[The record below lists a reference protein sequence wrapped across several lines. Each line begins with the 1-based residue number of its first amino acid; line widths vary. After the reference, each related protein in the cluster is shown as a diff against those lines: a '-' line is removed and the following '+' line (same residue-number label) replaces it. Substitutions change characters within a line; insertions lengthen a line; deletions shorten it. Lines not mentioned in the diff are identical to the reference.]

1 MGASQLDKR
10 NMGIAETTATTIV
23 VIHASVIALDIGG
36 SIAVVANR
44 FHVAR
49 LRWWQCLYLSIV
61 FIKSLSLLLIDACPL
76 TIAEN
81 YCRRL
86 GQVDTSYGGTFFSHY
101 LRRIPTEVDLVL
113 TCLLM
118 LAGFVAVL
126 RVGHQQI
133 ETCLAAPHNKRADR

>member
-1 MGASQLDKR
+1 
-10 NMGIAETTATTIV
+10 MGIAETVATTIV

-36 SIAVVANR
+36 SIAVVTNR
-44 FHVAR
+44 FHVVG
-49 LRWWQCLYLSIV
+49 LRWWECLYLSIV
-61 FIKSLSLLLIDACPL
+61 FAKSLSLLLIDACPL

-81 YCRRL
+81 YCRGL
-86 GQVDTSYGGTFFSHY
+86 GHVDTSYGGSFISHY
-101 LRRIPTEVDLVL
+101 LPRIPTEADLIV

-133 ETCLAAPHNKRADR
+133 ATCLATPHTRSDH

>member
-1 MGASQLDKR
+1 
-10 NMGIAETTATTIV
+10 MGIAETVATTIV
-23 VIHASVIALDIGG
+23 VIHASVIALDIAG
-36 SIAVVANR
+36 SIAVVTNR

-49 LRWWQCLYLSIV
+49 LRRWQCLYLSIV

-81 YCRRL
+81 YCRSL
-86 GQVDTSYGGTFFSHY
+86 GQLDTSYCGTFFSHY
-101 LRRIPTEVDLVL
+101 LPRIPTEVDLVL

-118 LAGFVAVL
+118 LAGFVAAL

-133 ETCLAAPHNKRADR
+133 FTFLAKPHNRRADR